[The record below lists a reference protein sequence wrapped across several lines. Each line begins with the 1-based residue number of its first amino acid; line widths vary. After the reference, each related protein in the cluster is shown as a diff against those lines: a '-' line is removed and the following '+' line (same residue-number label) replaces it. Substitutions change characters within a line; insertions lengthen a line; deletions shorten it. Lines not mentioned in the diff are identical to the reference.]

1 MPEGDIGNWLDL
13 LDVPL
18 MELHDYDIS
27 TGEGGGFKKAM
38 VKLFKRRGDRRVVE
52 FFNQNKAFIRETK
65 GLVEDFQGKFDDTL
79 KREEARISE
88 ALGREFKFPPK
99 LFAIA
104 SGSNMGTQLT
114 DDQSNIVQGEYLNAV
129 KRAETLTGSEKKDAL
144 AVAEKSKSNSILAM
158 REDNRKQQIARRD
171 NALEALLRQSP
182 DLFNDQLSPIVS
194 DIAGSVVRMPNFGQP
209 LLRQLDRTVMMTI
222 VLMRMRMG
230 QLARHSL
237 VLVAM
242 IQALAMN
249 VHMFM

>member
-1 MPEGDIGNWLDL
+1 
-13 LDVPL
+13 
-18 MELHDYDIS
+18 
-27 TGEGGGFKKAM
+27 
-38 VKLFKRRGDRRVVE
+38 
-52 FFNQNKAFIRETK
+52 
-65 GLVEDFQGKFDDTL
+65 
-79 KREEARISE
+79 
-88 ALGREFKFPPK
+88 
-99 LFAIA
+99 
-104 SGSNMGTQLT
+104 MGTQLT
-114 DDQSNIVQGEYLNAV
+114 DDQSNIVQGGYLNAV

-158 REDNRKQQIARRD
+158 REDNRKQEIARRD